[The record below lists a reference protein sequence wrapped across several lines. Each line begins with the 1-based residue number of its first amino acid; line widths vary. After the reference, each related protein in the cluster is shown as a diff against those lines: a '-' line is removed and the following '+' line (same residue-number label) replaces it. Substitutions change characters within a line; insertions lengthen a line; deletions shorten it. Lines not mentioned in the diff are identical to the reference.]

1 MSKYDEVKLR
11 AELSRDEGRIPHAYY
26 DSLGYWTIGVGHLI
40 DKRKGGY
47 LREHIIDLILDD
59 DIADAVAHLDQHLPW
74 WRTLSDAR
82 QRVLIN
88 MTFNLGIGTA
98 TPPRKGLLAFQ
109 NTLAAIKTGDWDRAA
124 SGMLNSLWAR
134 QVGKRAERLAKMM
147 RDG

>member
-1 MSKYDEVKLR
+1 MNKYDEAKLR
-11 AELSRDEGRIPHAYY
+11 AELTRDEDDVPWAYQ
-26 DSLGYWTIGVGHLI
+26 DSEGYWTIGIGHLI
-40 DKRKGGY
+40 DKRKGGQ
-47 LREHIIDLILDD
+47 LSERIRKLVFEE
-59 DIADAVAHLDQHLPW
+59 DIARVVADLDRYLPW

-109 NTLAAIKTGDWDRAA
+109 STLAAIKSGNWDRAA